1 MFGARFYHETTRRY
15 VATFGTLFN
24 DLVITR
30 SDNNGTAVQS
40 MKVPIHYAPVQKILA
55 RLQQDPDFSAPAMTL
70 PRMSFEILSMSYDGE
85 RKVNSTLRQTK
96 PTTTNSNEF
105 DSVFTPVPYNIEF
118 QLNIMAKY
126 NEDGTKIIEQI
137 LPYFK
142 PDFTASVKLLD
153 DLDMYMDVPIILNSI
168 SFEDTY
174 ESDFQTR
181 RSLIWTLTFTMKAY
195 YFGPASK
202 KKVIKFVDV
211 NVYNTL
217 TASQLIQ
224 HITVQPGLTTNNE
237 PTTDPTTSIDYNN
250 IFEDD
255 NWAYIVQIEDYNG

>member
-30 SDNNGTAVQS
+30 SDNNDVAVQS
-40 MKVPIHYAPVQKILA
+40 MKVPIHYAPMQKILA
-55 RLQQDPDFSAPAMTL
+55 RLQQDPNLSAPAITL
-70 PRMSFEILSMSYDGE
+70 PRMSFEIVSMNYDGE
-85 RKVNSTLRQTK
+85 RKVNSLLRQTK
-96 PTTTNSNEF
+96 PSTLANEF
-105 DSVFTPVPYNIEF
+105 DTVFTPVPYNIDF

-142 PDFTASVKLLD
+142 PDFTVSVKLLD
-153 DLDMYMDVPIILNSI
+153 DLDMHLDIPIILNSI

-195 YFGPASK
+195 YFGPSSK
-202 KKVIKFVDV
+202 KKVIKFADV
-211 NVYNTL
+211 NLYNEL
-217 TASQLIQ
+217 NASQLIQ
-224 HITVQPGLTTNNE
+224 HVTVQPGLTSSGQ
-237 PTTDPTTSIDYNN
+237 PTTNIADTISYNN

-255 NWAYIVQIEDYNG
+255 DWAYIVQIEDYNG